1 MGTLQVTGYLR
12 GPPLS
17 VNRLVHIPGYGDYQ
31 MSKITAPTDPN
42 PLVSLH
48 LVFFYSAY
56 YFLHVKM
63 LATYFNAMLKGVLFY
78 TSVVSPVALYRNV

>member
-1 MGTLQVTGYLR
+1 MMGTLQVTGYLR

-56 YFLHVKM
+56 YFLHVTM
-63 LATYFNAMLKGVLFY
+63 LTMLKGVFY
-78 TSVVSPVALYRNV
+78 TVLSSVTGMIV